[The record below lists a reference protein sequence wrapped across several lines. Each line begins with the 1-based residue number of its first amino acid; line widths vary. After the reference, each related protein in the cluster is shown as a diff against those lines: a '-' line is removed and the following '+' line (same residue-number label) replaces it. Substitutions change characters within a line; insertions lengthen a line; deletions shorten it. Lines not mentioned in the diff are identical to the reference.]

1 MLETEGIVVK
11 TGLDGA
17 DVETSRSSACG
28 GCSSNQSC
36 GTTTLTQLLGSK
48 ITSFKVLNPIG
59 AVVGDRVVIGLE
71 ESALLKS
78 SALAYLTP
86 LALLLAGAIFGS
98 QLAPAGE
105 PADLYS
111 AWGAGIG
118 IFLGFLA
125 LKLISARAVS
135 KRHFQPVILR
145 RLLSH
150 NIVKFAEDR
159 ER

>member
-1 MLETEGIVVK
+1 MLETEGVVTK
-11 TGLDGA
+11 VGPDGA
-17 DVETSRSSACG
+17 YVETSRSSACG

-36 GTTTLTQLLGSK
+36 GTTTLSQMLGGK
-48 ITSFKVLNPIG
+48 MTSFKVLNPVG
-59 AVVGDRVVIGLE
+59 AVVGDRVVIGLD

-78 SALAYLTP
+78 SVLAYLTP
-86 LALLLAGAIFGS
+86 LALLLAGAILGS
-98 QLAPAGE
+98 QMAPAAE
-105 PADLYS
+105 TSDAYS

-118 IFLGFLA
+118 LVLGFFS
-125 LKLISARAVS
+125 LKLLTVRTAS

-150 NIVKFAEDR
+150 HIVKFAEDH